1 VNVAHQCF
9 PAACVRT
16 RICGP
21 PNDWCDRPGQN
32 QSLADCRT
40 NGFDRCIGSKVDDP
54 ATPLDGLFRRS
65 EVDPIDS
72 ETVGGDWL
80 FRAHAVRINGH
91 HHGRHREVIVQSFRS
106 LIDAL
111 LCQPVRHGFEVVAN
125 VTLQFLS
132 YSLNLQKTSTDRRN
146 RMSNPAA
153 SVARE
158 TTSVP
163 ALNEHSSSG
172 LENSTASL
180 AVCDHTHLP
189 RVVYAGFLQGS
200 CSLFDSHSL

>member
-1 VNVAHQCF
+1 MIGVTDPVKTNHLPIAARMALTVALARKSMILRPHSMVFSAGARLTPLIRKRSAAIGCF
-9 PAACVRT
+9 VRT
-16 RICGP
+16 LSASMAI
-21 PNDWCDRPGQN
+21 
-32 QSLADCRT
+32 
-40 NGFDRCIGSKVDDP
+40 
-54 ATPLDGLFRRS
+54 
-65 EVDPIDS
+65 
-72 ETVGGDWL
+72 
-80 FRAHAVRINGH
+80 INGH